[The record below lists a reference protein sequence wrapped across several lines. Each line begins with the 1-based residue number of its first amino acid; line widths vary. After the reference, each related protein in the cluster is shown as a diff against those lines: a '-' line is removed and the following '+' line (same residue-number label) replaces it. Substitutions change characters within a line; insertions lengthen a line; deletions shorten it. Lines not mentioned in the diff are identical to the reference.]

1 MEETKLKI
9 RHEFTYID
17 LVKLRNYINQIIEQK
32 VEEGYGLSDEDIISL
47 YKQLNK

>member
-9 RHEFTYID
+9 RDEFTYID

-32 VEEGYGLSDEDIISL
+32 VEEGYGLSDEDTISL

>member
-9 RHEFTYID
+9 RDEFTYID

-32 VEEGYGLSDEDIISL
+32 VEEGYGLSDEDIFSL